1 MAKASSNRVVAFFA
15 RLIKVVMVAIV
26 LPVAAGLLLGIL
38 QQLDR
43 VSVGRLTARA
53 LIDRGFLAYVGLHLL
68 LYRPVPLFRV
78 SHRLFSVLA
87 VWLFGGQVSTV
98 GEAGGGG
105 ERGGK
110 ERGKKGGGGGEPQ
123 TAQGATLVAFSP
135 YVIPLYTVLVCAL
148 GWILTRWW
156 DPAWVEQPISV
167 LIGVTM
173 AFHWIMTADDLQQ
186 QRKRRH
192 VETYLLAL
200 GLVFVLTLLV
210 AAACLPWALPDFSF
224 MQALADGFA
233 QTGAMYRGLIDT
245 LFF

>member
-1 MAKASSNRVVAFFA
+1 MAKASSNRVIAFFA
-15 RLIKVVMVAIV
+15 RLIKVVMVAVV

-43 VSVGRLTARA
+43 VSVGRMTARA
-53 LIDRGFLAYVGLHLL
+53 LIDRGFLTYVGLHLL
-68 LYRPVPLFRV
+68 LYRPVPLFRA
-78 SHRLFSVLA
+78 SHRMFSVLA
-87 VWLFGGQVSTV
+87 IWLFGGQVSTV
-98 GEAGGGG
+98 GDAGSGG

-110 ERGKKGGGGGEPQ
+110 ERGKKGGGGEHQ
-123 TAQGATLVAFSP
+123 SAQGSTLVAFSP

-167 LIGVTM
+167 LIGVTI
-173 AFHWIMTADDLQQ
+173 AFHWIMTADELQQ
-186 QRKRRH
+186 QRKRWH

-224 MQALADGFA
+224 VQALSDGLA
-233 QTGAMYRGLIDT
+233 STQAILTAIIQH